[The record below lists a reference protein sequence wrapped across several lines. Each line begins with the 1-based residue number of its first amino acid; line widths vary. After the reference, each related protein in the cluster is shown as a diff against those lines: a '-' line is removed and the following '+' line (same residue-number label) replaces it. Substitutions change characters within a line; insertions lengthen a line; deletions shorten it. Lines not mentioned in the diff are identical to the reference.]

1 MNGEAEIQD
10 ERSEAIHQNL
20 LRGSACV
27 VRRPIVH
34 DVDDVVHQLRT
45 PIVLEEGHTNV
56 GVVFRIHQAQIAVH
70 AHVLHNPQFPHFQ
83 GGERGA
89 FGAKPAERERAVVEV
104 AVEDVGVDPIL
115 EGNLDRIHG
124 RRIGEDICDF
134 LEGVAREVVAK
145 QGQKQS
151 FDVRKELLDPARKG
165 RSNQR
170 LVDRIEGRNKRKE
183 NNYKRQTEYNP

>member
-1 MNGEAEIQD
+1 M
-10 ERSEAIHQNL
+10 
-20 LRGSACV
+20 
-27 VRRPIVH
+27 
-34 DVDDVVHQLRT
+34 
-45 PIVLEEGHTNV
+45 
-56 GVVFRIHQAQIAVH
+56 
-70 AHVLHNPQFPHFQ
+70 
-83 GGERGA
+83 
-89 FGAKPAERERAVVEV
+89 
-104 AVEDVGVDPIL
+104 EDVGVDPIL